1 MNFSYTQKEIIEL
14 AKENNFPPNGIEK
27 VLRLSQ
33 ILKDLNNLPE
43 FSGKLLLK
51 GGTAINLLVFNLPR
65 LSVDLDLDFYKNIS
79 KEEMLVERAQ
89 INKSLDCY
97 IKDNGYTK
105 KERCNFTLD
114 SFSLMYNTVTGSGD
128 KIKLDINYH
137 NRAHLF
143 KPEVKEIS
151 FPFIKDNKT
160 LFPVNYL
167 NPTELFAGKIKAF
180 YERCKPRDIYD
191 ISTLASSGLLATQ
204 PEKDLLRKSIVF
216 YSSLSDP
223 EKKDLLKTDPQ
234 EAIENIKFSEFKQQL
249 FPMLHT
255 NNGKYP
261 LEEKNKN
268 VIEYV
273 SSLMQLEPSEEL
285 YLKNFYEGK
294 YNPELLF
301 ADKSILQNIQ
311 NHPIIKRTQQQIAT
325 SIITDII
332 KTNDFPRLISLKD
345 EGFMPSPEA
354 IKSIKESVP
363 AQTMIAIQK
372 IFNLPM
378 ELNGLENIKL
388 AQSDNIGIAKDK
400 SNNLNI

>member
-1 MNFSYTQKEIIEL
+1 
-14 AKENNFPPNGIEK
+14 
-27 VLRLSQ
+27 
-33 ILKDLNNLPE
+33 
-43 FSGKLLLK
+43 
-51 GGTAINLLVFNLPR
+51 
-65 LSVDLDLDFYKNIS
+65 
-79 KEEMLVERAQ
+79 
-89 INKSLDCY
+89 
-97 IKDNGYTK
+97 
-105 KERCNFTLD
+105 
-114 SFSLMYNTVTGSGD
+114 
-128 KIKLDINYH
+128 
-137 NRAHLF
+137 
-143 KPEVKEIS
+143 
-151 FPFIKDNKT
+151 
-160 LFPVNYL
+160 
-167 NPTELFAGKIKAF
+167 
-180 YERCKPRDIYD
+180 
-191 ISTLASSGLLATQ
+191 
-204 PEKDLLRKSIVF
+204 
-216 YSSLSDP
+216 
-223 EKKDLLKTDPQ
+223 
-234 EAIENIKFSEFKQQL
+234 
-249 FPMLHT
+249 MLHT

-301 ADKSILQNIQ
+301 TDKSILQNIQ

-372 IFNLPM
+372 IFSLPM

-388 AQSDNIGIAKDK
+388 AQSDSLTTGKNMEQ
-400 SNNLNI
+400 SL